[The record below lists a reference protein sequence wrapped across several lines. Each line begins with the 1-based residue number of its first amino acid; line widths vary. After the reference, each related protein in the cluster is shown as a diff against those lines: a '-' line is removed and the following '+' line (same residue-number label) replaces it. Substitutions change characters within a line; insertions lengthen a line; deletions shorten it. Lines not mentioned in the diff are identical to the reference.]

1 MWFFSI
7 NDNNNDNNIYLFL
20 SFKELV
26 PPTYSLFLKVWL
38 KRVDE
43 DNKGVFIL
51 KKKDLGEN
59 RGIVFNYKKCF
70 HVEEGQLSPCGPQEL
85 ELGLMGEGH

>member
-38 KRVDE
+38 KRLDE

-51 KKKDLGEN
+51 KKKILGRTEELSST
-59 RGIVFNYKKCF
+59 IKSAFMWKK
-70 HVEEGQLSPCGPQEL
+70 GN
-85 ELGLMGEGH
+85 